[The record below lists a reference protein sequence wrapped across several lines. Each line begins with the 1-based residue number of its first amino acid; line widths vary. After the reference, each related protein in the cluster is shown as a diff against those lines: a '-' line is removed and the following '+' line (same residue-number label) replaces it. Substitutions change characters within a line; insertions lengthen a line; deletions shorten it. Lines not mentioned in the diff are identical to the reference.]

1 MELERIPER
10 VTDLL
15 GPIREIGA
23 VVEIV
28 KYDDRSVPPTLQVT
42 IDRASGTESLN
53 LDEIGEVS
61 RLISSLLDTQEDL
74 IDSEYNLEVS
84 TPGAE
89 SNLTKRRHFERNI
102 GRTVRIKLRD
112 GSKFEGVLESADGE
126 GFVVALDTGV
136 RRVDYSVVLRAR
148 PRVQFS

>member
-1 MELERIPER
+1 MELEKIPER

-28 KYDDRSVPPTLQVT
+28 KYDERSVPPTLQVT
-42 IDRASGTESLN
+42 IDRESGTDSLN

-61 RLISSLLDTQEDL
+61 RLISSLLDAEDDL

-102 GRTVRIKLRD
+102 GRQVRVKLRD
-112 GSKFEGVLESADGE
+112 GSKFEGTLESADAD
-126 GFVVALDTGV
+126 GFVIALETGV
-136 RRVDYSVVLRAR
+136 RRVDYSGVLRAR
-148 PRVQFS
+148 PRVQFG